1 VRRRLAVL
9 LAALSTWLG
18 SPAPAA
24 AHRLDE
30 YLQASRLSIAM
41 DRVDLEIDLTPGAAI
56 AATVV
61 GWIDTD
67 HDGQVSDR
75 EGDAYATAVLGA
87 VTLSA
92 DGRRLALTL
101 NDRQFPDFA
110 DMMAGVG
117 IIRLRAVAS
126 MAPTAGRHVLAYSNT
141 HRSGGSVYLANAL
154 VPADHRITIASQRRD
169 PAQHTLT
176 LEYDVAASGWTRA
189 LSAAAA
195 LAVVGLI
202 VVVRRDR
209 AGRAR
214 RGDPIA
220 SSSLR

>member
-1 VRRRLAVL
+1 MRRKRPILLVALAGWLVL
-9 LAALSTWLG
+9 PVSAS
-18 SPAPAA
+18 

-30 YLQASRLSIAM
+30 YLQASRLSIGI
-41 DRVDLEIDLTPGAAI
+41 DRVELELDLTPGTAT

-61 GWIDTD
+61 GWIDTN
-67 HDGQVSDR
+67 HNGRISA
-75 EGDAYATAVLGA
+75 EEADAYAATVLNA

-92 DGRRLALTL
+92 DGQALALTL
-101 NDRQFPDFA
+101 TDREFPDMA
-110 DMMAGVG
+110 DVMAGVG
-117 IIRLRAVAS
+117 MIRLRAVAT
-126 MAPTAGRHVLAYSNT
+126 MTPGAGRHVLAYSNA
-141 HRSGGSVYLANAL
+141 HRSDGSVYLANAL

-176 LEYDVAASGWTRA
+176 LEYDVATSAWVRA
-189 LSAAAA
+189 VSAAAA
-195 LAVVGLI
+195 LGTVGLI
-202 VVVRRDR
+202 VVMRRDR